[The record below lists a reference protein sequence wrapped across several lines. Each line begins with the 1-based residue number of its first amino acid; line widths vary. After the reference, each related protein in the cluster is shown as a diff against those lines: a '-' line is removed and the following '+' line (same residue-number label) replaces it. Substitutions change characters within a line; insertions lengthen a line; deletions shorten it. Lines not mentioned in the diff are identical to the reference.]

1 MMDCRNYEFQNRY
14 DIAGEP
20 FTKKE
25 WLLGVR
31 IY

>member
-20 FTKKE
+20 FTKNKFGF
-25 WLLGVR
+25 GV
-31 IY
+31 